1 MSLKINKAHMIK
13 KQKWLLTSKKDL
25 SSVFLG
31 APGVGLAWDTDITS
45 ARSKFD
51 KVVIDENYR

>member
-1 MSLKINKAHMIK
+1 MVR
-13 KQKWLLTSKKDL
+13 KQKKLLTSKKDL

-51 KVVIDENYR
+51 KLLFNKV